1 MPGSKDGEMNTKIPW
16 LFPSKKTYVLI
27 LIFILAASLGIFSL
41 ILPQTVWADGGGFPT
56 STPTITPTN
65 TSVPTSTNL
74 PPLVIISTPTS
85 IVAYP
90 IETQALPLVQQ
101 EAQAPPSSRLST
113 FLCWPFAVVIIIITV
128 LASSMLI
135 RRQR

>member
-1 MPGSKDGEMNTKIPW
+1 MNTRIPW
-16 LFPSKKTYVLI
+16 HYPSKPVFVAI
-27 LIFILAASLGIFSL
+27 LTLILAASLGLSFL
-41 ILPQTVWADGGGFPT
+41 IHPQTAWADGGGFPT
-56 STPTITPTN
+56 LTPTSTPTTTPTI

-74 PPLVIISTPTS
+74 PPLVIINTPTS
-85 IVAYP
+85 VGVYP

>member
-1 MPGSKDGEMNTKIPW
+1 MKTKIPW
-16 LFPSKKTYVLI
+16 LFPSKTSYVLI
-27 LIFILAASLGIFSL
+27 LTFILAASLGTFSL
-41 ILPQTVWADGGGFPT
+41 IQPQTVWADGGGFPT
-56 STPTITPTN
+56 STRTITPTATATI

-74 PPLVIISTPTS
+74 PPLVIINTPTS
-85 IVAYP
+85 AAPYP

-101 EAQAPPSSRLST
+101 EAETPPSSRLST